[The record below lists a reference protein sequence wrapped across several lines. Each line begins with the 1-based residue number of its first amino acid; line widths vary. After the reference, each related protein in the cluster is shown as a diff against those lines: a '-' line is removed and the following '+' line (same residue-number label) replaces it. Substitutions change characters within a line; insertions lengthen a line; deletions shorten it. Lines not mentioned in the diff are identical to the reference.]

1 MSDAVFELKG
11 AEMDFEHFRHYA
23 RAWLLHVF
31 GREERAFDEYA
42 AAYRLRPDD
51 VQAARHLAFLAAK
64 KKQYDVADKWFA
76 EVFRLAPE
84 DADMRFNHGY
94 VLERSGRL
102 REAIVAFGE
111 ATRLKPGLDRA
122 WYGLGLAHARLGEH
136 AEAAAAFARAA
147 ELQPMNGEA
156 FYQWAMACHH
166 ANQPEKVTEIAQ
178 RLAGFE
184 PKRVLKLIKDAG
196 RPDLRHLVPA
206 EVREFFETHDQ

>member
-1 MSDAVFELKG
+1 
-11 AEMDFEHFRHYA
+11 MDFEHFRHYA

-42 AAYRLRPDD
+42 AAYRLRPND

-64 KKQYDVADKWFA
+64 KRQFDVAEKWFA
-76 EVFRLAPE
+76 EAV
-84 DADMRFNHGY
+84 
-94 VLERSGRL
+94 
-102 REAIVAFGE
+102 
-111 ATRLKPGLDRA
+111 RLKPSLDRA
-122 WYGLGLAHARLGEH
+122 WYGLGLAHAQLGAH
-136 AEAAAAFARAA
+136 VDAAAAFAKCA

-166 ANQPEKVTEIAQ
+166 AHQPEQVTEIAR

-184 PKRVLKLIKDAG
+184 PKRALKLIKDAE

-206 EVREFFETHDQ
+206 EVREFFETHRH